1 MSGYREIRREDR
13 SNFKKLDHSV
23 KNVFKWRCL
32 EEKDHHTFLIKNMR
46 KVNVPGKFFCNIYK
60 ALLSFESTTKKNRNH
75 IALMKLRKTN
85 TTLISSFHTNS
96 LETLTNGAAPS
107 VHKEHVCAIK
117 KENLLK
123 KIVSFED

>member
-32 EEKDHHTFLIKNMR
+32 EEKDHHTFLIKDMR

-75 IALMKLRKTN
+75 IVVFWKY
-85 TTLISSFHTNS
+85 
-96 LETLTNGAAPS
+96 
-107 VHKEHVCAIK
+107 HKKEQKPYSTDEIK
-117 KENLLK
+117 KNK
-123 KIVSFED
+123 HNFNIQFPH